1 MVILMVSNFVLNA
14 KIWDLITK
22 FSDVV
27 RFVTCDK
34 HEFNGVDC
42 SHHGNVSSSIAHG
55 LDCYIEALCHCLKDA
70 PREVRDI
77 LTSLYSL
84 GPYLYPME
92 IEFSILVGKFDNSC
106 FFKRPFCVLYQSEVH
121 FLPKKSLIQ
130 YQPTDLNLGRK
141 LSSLLCST
149 WFL

>member
-1 MVILMVSNFVLNA
+1 MVSNFVLNA

-22 FSDVV
+22 FSDVM

-70 PREVRDI
+70 PKEVSDI

-106 FFKRPFCVLYQSEVH
+106 FFKRPFC
-121 FLPKKSLIQ
+121 
-130 YQPTDLNLGRK
+130 DLNFGRK
-141 LSSLLCST
+141 LSSL
-149 WFL
+149 

>member
-22 FSDVV
+22 FSDVM

-55 LDCYIEALCHCLKDA
+55 LDCYIEALCHCLQDA
-70 PREVRDI
+70 PREVREI

-106 FFKRPFCVLYQSEVH
+106 FFKRLFCVLYQSEVSP
-121 FLPKKSLIQ
+121 LSAKKSLIH
-130 YQPTDLNLGRK
+130 YQPTDLNFGRK
-141 LSSLLCST
+141 LSSL
-149 WFL
+149 